1 MDSLPLVQPVKSQSL
16 FYCLFNHCLFSTYS
30 FFPSLVLFFK
40 CYMCFFYSFF
50 KSLIFTHIFRVTL
63 LLHCI
68 WAILAFFNS
77 AHTLTYLQ
85 RFLCKVIHHF
95 HTCASLNSLLPRF
108 HFNKELYE
116 IFVAFLCRLLD
127 PSGEWFPLIF
137 SLYLGYCC
145 QNTVIGWALWEI
157 GLEWK
162 LMCMLSMHAKSLQYV

>member
-1 MDSLPLVQPVKSQSL
+1 
-16 FYCLFNHCLFSTYS
+16 
-30 FFPSLVLFFK
+30 
-40 CYMCFFYSFF
+40 MCFFYSFF